1 MRLAREGMAFVINRL
16 QRGRILLHSFAIT
29 REHEEHCRLLD

>member
-16 QRGRILLHSFAIT
+16 QRGRILLHS
-29 REHEEHCRLLD
+29 LDGRAKPTALFSIS